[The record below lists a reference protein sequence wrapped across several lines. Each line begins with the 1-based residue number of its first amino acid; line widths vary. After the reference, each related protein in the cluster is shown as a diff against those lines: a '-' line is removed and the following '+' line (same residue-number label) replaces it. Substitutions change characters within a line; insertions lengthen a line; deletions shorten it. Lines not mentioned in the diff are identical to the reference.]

1 MKTISLIA
9 LAAGF
14 GLVAAPVVNAQTTTT
29 TTTKTTRDPASDA
42 WLKIKGAWN
51 QSKGEV
57 KKNWGKLTDDDVTE
71 IEGRRDILVGKLQTR
86 YGITKEE
93 AEAQVGGFEAKYKS
107 N

>member
-1 MKTISLIA
+1 MRKFTLVM

-14 GLVAAPVVNAQTTTT
+14 GLVAPVAVQAQTSTTTT
-29 TTTKTTRDPASDA
+29 TTTRDVGTDA

-51 QSKGEV
+51 QTKGEV

-71 IEGRRDILVGKLQTR
+71 IEGRRDVLVGKLQTR

-93 AEAQVGGFEAKYKS
+93 AEAQVGGWEVKYKS